1 MYVYIYVH
9 VCMYVCVCVCMHAC
23 MYACM
28 HVCMYLSSMYICV
41 YVCLFVID
49 IASSRRLL
57 KSLSNCDHH
66 TVVKQIILNYII
78 AKDTIQA
85 LASLLSKIVS
95 CSFRNGIVPIGIKVV
110 KIIPLFKSGTK
121 NKINNYRPI
130 SILPYFSKYFEKL
143 MPNGIC

>member
-1 MYVYIYVH
+1 
-9 VCMYVCVCVCMHAC
+9 MYVCVCVCMHAC

-57 KSLSNCDHH
+57 KSFSNCDHH